1 MYAVKFVNLINN
13 NVEHYTKCNDYTD
26 AWDKL
31 RWEVRELEDAGWVEG
46 EDFTAEVTEVDDN
59 FDFENQSEWN

>member
-13 NVEHYTKCNDYTD
+13 NVERYTKCRDYVD

-46 EDFTAEVTEVDDN
+46 EDFTAEVTEVDDD
-59 FDFENQSEWN
+59 FDFENQPNRN

>member
-13 NVEHYTKCNDYTD
+13 NVEHYTKCNGHTD

-46 EDFTAEVTEVDDN
+46 EDFTAEVTEVDDD
-59 FDFENQSEWN
+59 FDFDNQPDWN